1 MEQGMILNSQQL
13 MNLERNCFSRLK
25 ARILTISE
33 QDCNRHSSGIQIRD
47 YIDQIELAVNIYEVI
62 INSADIYFG
71 VKATSLSDALIKAV
85 VQEIIKKYSTFT
97 LSDIEYSFERFSKQR
112 TDWRNLTKSDLIE
125 PINQYSVIKNEIKN
139 EQKKILEEE
148 KIQLETEKKANEFL
162 ESSIKLYKASLEL
175 GEWLGDIFQAKAIF
189 EQFRGKVKGDVCKQ
203 LQIEAMKKF
212 KILDERKKLEH
223 TLYTPERI
231 YAQLIVEYGIKNK
244 IQI

>member
-1 MEQGMILNSQQL
+1 

-97 LSDIEYSFERFSKQR
+97 LSDIEYSFERFSKQI
-112 TDWRNLTKSDLIE
+112 S
-125 PINQYSVIKNEIKN
+125 
-139 EQKKILEEE
+139 
-148 KIQLETEKKANEFL
+148 
-162 ESSIKLYKASLEL
+162 
-175 GEWLGDIFQAKAIF
+175 
-189 EQFRGKVKGDVCKQ
+189 
-203 LQIEAMKKF
+203 
-212 KILDERKKLEH
+212 
-223 TLYTPERI
+223 
-231 YAQLIVEYGIKNK
+231 
-244 IQI
+244 